1 MKWKNPWYD
10 ASLPHHTPEG
20 FRNLEADLRQ
30 PGDLQRWR
38 NERKAQGLPLPPA
51 QGYDAFTQRWW
62 QPADLSGDRDAVWWL
77 GHAALML
84 RLDGRYGLIDPALS
98 ARASPL
104 RFYGP
109 QRKTPAPL
117 AIADLPALDWV
128 LISHNHYDH
137 LDKPTI
143 RAILRRFPQVQF
155 IVPLGLE
162 PWFRRIGAR
171 QVVQLDWWQQT
182 QRHGITFHAVP
193 ARHWSMRTLTDR
205 NRSLWCGWTIS
216 GASLNFWFS
225 GDSGYSDNLLQI
237 AQRLGPFTLAALPIG
252 AYAPR
257 WFMRGQ
263 HMDPQQSVAL
273 HQAIGAPVTIPLH
286 WGVFELA
293 DEALDQP
300 LIELE
305 QAMETAGLDK
315 QRFRPWKIGE
325 NVSLN
330 LINQEKSDK

>member
-62 QPADLSGDRDAVWWL
+62 QPADLSGEQDAVWWL

-98 ARASPL
+98 TRASPL

-109 QRKTPAPL
+109 KRKTPAPL

-273 HQAIGAPVTIPLH
+273 HQAAGAPVTIPIH

-300 LIELE
+300 LSELDE
-305 QAMETAGLDK
+305 AMTAAGLDK
-315 QRFRPWKIGE
+315 KRFRPWKIGE
-325 NVSLN
+325 SGSLDI
-330 LINQEKSDK
+330 INQEKSDK